1 MYSLS
6 PGVEPMLR
14 APQLLLV
21 AGWLAPAGVG
31 GGVDL
36 KATAARFDRYIEA
49 LRAAPGSGA
58 PLLRELTETVD
69 AVLGQCTLTQCGV
82 EWETLQ
88 ALRLIFIKHDA
99 DFGAQVAASQALY
112 EPASAPLM
120 LSFAQL
126 LERTARHPACVSHFN
141 SAAIYQQRCSTV
153 QYSNAL
159 LLLKRCA
166 QPEAARQMF
175 ARATEWSA
183 QINATAPIGCAHQPT
198 CDSLPQRKEATCCW
212 R

>member
-1 MYSLS
+1 MV
-6 PGVEPMLR
+6 GVVAGSMLR
-14 APQLLLV
+14 ATLPLLF

-49 LRAAPGSGA
+49 LRAEPGSGA
-58 PLLRELTETVD
+58 PLLRELTDTVD

-88 ALRLIFIKHDA
+88 GLRLIFIKHDA

-126 LERTARHPACVSHFN
+126 LERSARHSACVSHFN

-159 LLLKRCA
+159 LLLKRCG
-166 QPEAARQMF
+166 QPEAAQQMF
-175 ARATEWSA
+175 ARAVEWSA
-183 QINATAPIGCAHQPT
+183 QINASAPIGCASTQPLR
-198 CDSLPQRKEATCCW
+198 SLPQTKEAGTCGW